1 MVRAQICSN
10 SLNCQINKSVGY
22 RTVQV
27 MHQTVREFFL
37 DPDGPVAE
45 SEFAMYE
52 KDAHVCISITCIR
65 YLMLC
70 AANIS
75 TEELPDINRWASK
88 HFKDYAQRLDEKP
101 LANYALC
108 HLKDHIDG
116 CQGDA
121 NVQNIVSQ
129 FIGKLNHN
137 PAVYLLEGW
146 VNSCLNKILLR
157 IGEATAATDFK
168 NKVLH
173 TAVRNGLP
181 TAAEML
187 LTAGANV
194 NERDQEGRTPL
205 SWAAE
210 GGHQTVVKLLL
221 ETGKADVDS
230 RDHNGRTPL
239 SMAAEGG
246 HQTVIK
252 LLLET
257 GRANVDPK
265 GNNGRTPLSM
275 AAERGHQTVVKL
287 LLETSKA
294 DVDSKDH
301 NGRTPLSLA
310 AEGGHEA
317 VVKLLLQTGKADV
330 ESEDYNDR
338 TPLSFAEWRGHDAVV
353 RLLMESQVMGKGK
366 ERFLH
371 LPPQQNLCSDSSSLD
386 SSPVGSFSDEIW
398 AAMSA

>member
-1 MVRAQICSN
+1 
-10 SLNCQINKSVGY
+10 
-22 RTVQV
+22 

-37 DPDGPVAE
+37 DSGGPVAE
-45 SEFAMYE
+45 SKFAMHE

-70 AANIS
+70 AANNIS
-75 TEELPDINRWASK
+75 TEELPDIKCWASE

-101 LANYALC
+101 LANYALS
-108 HLKDHIDG
+108 HLKHHIDG

-129 FIGKLNHN
+129 FIGKLNDN
-137 PAVYLLEGW
+137 PATYLLGSW

-157 IGEATAATDFK
+157 SGEVTAATDFK

-173 TAVRNGLP
+173 TAVRNRLP

-210 GGHQTVVKLLL
+210 GGHQTMVKLLL

-230 RDHNGRTPL
+230 
-239 SMAAEGG
+239 
-246 HQTVIK
+246 
-252 LLLET
+252 
-257 GRANVDPK
+257 
-265 GNNGRTPLSM
+265 
-275 AAERGHQTVVKL
+275 
-287 LLETSKA
+287 
-294 DVDSKDH
+294 KDR

-317 VVKLLLQTGKADV
+317 VVKQLLQTGMADV
-330 ESEDYNDR
+330 GSEDYDDR

-353 RLLMESQVMGKGK
+353 RLLINSNQ
-366 ERFLH
+366 R
-371 LPPQQNLCSDSSSLD
+371 SDSSSLD
-386 SSPVGSFSDEIW
+386 SSLWGSIFDVLDDASSVCYNPELGNT
-398 AAMSA
+398 